1 MEIFVKFADLVRK
14 DGEGYVDYVWQWK
27 DDPARLEPKQSYIR
41 GFEPWG
47 WIIGTGIYTD
57 DVLEEIARLEKSII
71 NTALIVSGVV
81 VLLLLFVL
89 QLSLR
94 VEHQRQETLDDLRE
108 STSRYHALVEATT
121 EGTVL
126 IVNQRCRYANPTFLS
141 MTGYAPNQ
149 LEYLDFLDLLPRVP
163 QNEAVWAW
171 FDAAEA
177 DQAQRTGSFEGV
189 LQHVNGDKLECLIV
203 LNPINVSGQPGLILL
218 ARDISRQE
226 DYLNHE
232 GIYRAALTAPVGIFR
247 AHATRRANLIEMNP
261 AAKTWFENPQPA
273 LADLFPDA
281 AEFDVI
287 IKKLQQGEE
296 INALNLQIAASDAI
310 PRHISLS
317 ARMVH
322 DESEKMDFV
331 EGVIQDITQ
340 ERKMA
345 AEREALIEKLQTS
358 LLFLHEPVSR
368 LGRNI
373 LSCGML
379 TSVSQASKLMT
390 AHNVS
395 AALVTSENDTVIGII
410 TDHDLRAR
418 VLSTNLS
425 LDTPVHKVM
434 SAPLTKISSDALVYE
449 ALMYMEETGV
459 RHLAVEDRESRIIS
473 IIDNKELI
481 QFQRYGPII
490 LSREISRAA
499 SQEEIS
505 SLMERIPTLA
515 KSLLNSSAR
524 PRHVTNMLASICDSV
539 TTRLIDLAIAELG
552 APPAEFAFIGM
563 GSQGRQE
570 LTLVTDQDNG
580 IIFANSAVAGVETT
594 RDYFLTLGNRVCD
607 GLSRAGYL
615 PCRGGVMASNPRWCR
630 SIGEWIV
637 DFNDWVQKAEPQE
650 IVNLSI
656 FLDFR
661 TVYGQNDLAHELRR
675 SIYTT
680 LREKPSFFPFFA
692 QNALAFKPPFRLL
705 GNIYLGGAT
714 TEPGGEI
721 NLKDAMMPLVSF
733 ARLYALH
740 HQVNQTHT
748 IHRIEELS
756 DKEIITPA
764 SRDELVAAYDFL
776 MQLRLQNQVA
786 LIQSGQIPT
795 NLVHPGKLG
804 DIQKESLKQAFAQI
818 AAVQKKVSYDYLGGT

>member
-1 MEIFVKFADLVRK
+1 
-14 DGEGYVDYVWQWK
+14 
-27 DDPARLEPKQSYIR
+27 
-41 GFEPWG
+41 
-47 WIIGTGIYTD
+47 
-57 DVLEEIARLEKSII
+57 
-71 NTALIVSGVV
+71 
-81 VLLLLFVL
+81 
-89 QLSLR
+89 
-94 VEHQRQETLDDLRE
+94 
-108 STSRYHALVEATT
+108 
-121 EGTVL
+121 
-126 IVNQRCRYANPTFLS
+126 
-141 MTGYAPNQ
+141 
-149 LEYLDFLDLLPRVP
+149 
-163 QNEAVWAW
+163 
-171 FDAAEA
+171 
-177 DQAQRTGSFEGV
+177 
-189 LQHVNGDKLECLIV
+189 
-203 LNPINVSGQPGLILL
+203 
-218 ARDISRQE
+218 
-226 DYLNHE
+226 
-232 GIYRAALTAPVGIFR
+232 
-247 AHATRRANLIEMNP
+247 
-261 AAKTWFENPQPA
+261 
-273 LADLFPDA
+273 
-281 AEFDVI
+281 
-287 IKKLQQGEE
+287 
-296 INALNLQIAASDAI
+296 
-310 PRHISLS
+310 
-317 ARMVH
+317 
-322 DESEKMDFV
+322 
-331 EGVIQDITQ
+331 
-340 ERKMA
+340 
-345 AEREALIEKLQTS
+345 
-358 LLFLHEPVSR
+358 
-368 LGRNI
+368 
-373 LSCGML
+373 ML

-449 ALMYMEETGV
+449 ALMFMEETGV
-459 RHLAVEDRESRIIS
+459 RHLAVEDHESRIIS

-505 SLMERIPTLA
+505 SLVERTPTLA
-515 KSLLNSSAR
+515 KALLNSSAR

-539 TTRLIDLAIAELG
+539 TNRLIDLAINELG
-552 APPAEFAFIGM
+552 PPPAEFAFIGM

-580 IIFANSAVAGVETT
+580 IIFATPEEAGAETT
-594 RDYFLTLGNRVCD
+594 RDYFLALGNRVCD
-607 GLSRAGYL
+607 GLSRTGYL

-661 TVYGQNDLAHELRR
+661 TIYGQIDLAHELRR

-680 LREKPSFFPFFA
+680 LREKPSFFPFLA
-692 QNALAFKPPFRLL
+692 QNALTFKPPFRLL

-748 IHRIEELS
+748 LERIEALTERGL
-756 DKEIITPA
+756 ILPA
-764 SRDELVAAYDFL
+764 SRDEIIAAYDFL
-776 MQLRLQNQVA
+776 MQLRLQNQIAA
-786 LIQSGQIPT
+786 LQAGRPPSNTI
-795 NLVHPGKLG
+795 HPGKLG
-804 DIQKESLKQAFAQI
+804 YIQQELLKQAFAQI
-818 AAVQKKVSYDYLGGT
+818 AAVQKKISYDFLGGV